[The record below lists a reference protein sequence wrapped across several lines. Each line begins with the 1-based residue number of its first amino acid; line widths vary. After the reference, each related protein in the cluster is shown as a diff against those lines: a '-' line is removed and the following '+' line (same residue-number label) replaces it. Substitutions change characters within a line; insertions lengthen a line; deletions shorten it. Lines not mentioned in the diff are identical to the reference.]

1 MKNKIFGKEQTLPPE
16 CPFCGLYIERP
27 VEPAGRRMGEMPVG
41 SCACGAVYS
50 YDITGR
56 NLGSAFI
63 EALVFSCDM
72 DWDLA
77 WSLFPGEDYLEQLVE
92 NYDGISHLIVPGG
105 FHEGRKVPGALY
117 FIRMNKDI
125 REVAGPGVERKLQ
138 KAVPLTASKALAP
151 ELPGVKRY
159 SRADIHKF
167 VEEYRFDELL
177 TFAGQD
183 KRILRDLQKLLYS
196 ADPLTRSRA
205 AEALGKASAVVARG
219 NPGTVS
225 NLLQI
230 LLNSVSDTAASTWGA
245 IDAIGEIIAGS
256 PGLFGGYI
264 PSLFQFLDDE
274 TARPR
279 ILRAIG
285 RTAEK
290 RPDLA
295 RKGLF
300 RYLPYLKDADSE
312 TRGYAAWLAGCLGAM
327 EAKADLERLVN
338 DQSKIKIYKN
348 GEFVDTTVGRLASEA
363 LCQASVQ

>member
-1 MKNKIFGKEQTLPPE
+1 MPPE
-16 CPFCGLYIERP
+16 CAFCGLYIEKP
-27 VEPAGRRMGEMPVG
+27 VEPANRRMGEMPVG
-41 SCACGAVYS
+41 SCTCGAVYA
-50 YDITGR
+50 YDVTGR

-63 EALVFSCDM
+63 EALVFACDM

-125 REVAGPGVERKLQ
+125 QEVARPGVEKKLQ
-138 KAVPLTASKALAP
+138 KAVPLTASKTAAP
-151 ELPGVKRY
+151 ELPGVKKY
-159 SRADIHKF
+159 SKAEILKL
-167 VEEYRFDELL
+167 VEEYRLDELL
-177 TFAGQD
+177 VYAGQD
-183 KRILRDLQKLLYS
+183 KRILRDLQKMLYS
-196 ADPLTRSRA
+196 ADEQTRSRA
-205 AEALGKASAVVARG
+205 AEALGKASAVVARN
-219 NPGTVS
+219 NPGAVS
-225 NLLQI
+225 KLLQI
-230 LLNSVSDTAASTWGA
+230 LLNAVSDTAASTWGA

-256 PGLFGGYI
+256 PDLFGGYI
-264 PSLFQFLDDE
+264 PSLFQFLEEE

-300 RYLPYLKDADSE
+300 RYLPYLNDTNPE
-312 TRGYAAWLAGCLGAM
+312 TRGYAAWLMGCLGAS
-327 EAKADLERLVN
+327 EAKADLEQLTN
-338 DQSKIKIYKN
+338 DSSKIRIYKN
-348 GEFVDTTVGRLASEA
+348 GEFNNTTVGRLASEA
-363 LCQASVQ
+363 LSKISNN